1 MWNACE
7 RVCNF
12 GNGQSF
18 WVSQFL
24 ALSSR
29 MCLVAI
35 RVCWGFFSRI
45 FRTFRVPAQMKRK
58 WRMFDDFQTSF
69 SRSSTENL
77 RCGALREKWVIS
89 YSVFYCYGYCQS
101 YCWLRW
107 WWGML
112 AYGIWGPGHSKLN
125 LNAQR
130 FQFRN
135 ASLRHSAVANPFC
148 VTFVR
153 SRCNTYVA
161 RPMIDEKIGIH
172 ADKYGPT
179 PTS

>member
-1 MWNACE
+1 MGYFVLGFLLLWLLSKLLLTKMVVRDAC
-7 RVCNF
+7 
-12 GNGQSF
+12 
-18 WVSQFL
+18 
-24 ALSSR
+24 
-29 MCLVAI
+29 I
-35 RVCWGFFSRI
+35 RN
-45 FRTFRVPAQMKRK
+45 P
-58 WRMFDDFQTSF
+58 
-69 SRSSTENL
+69 
-77 RCGALREKWVIS
+77 
-89 YSVFYCYGYCQS
+89 
-101 YCWLRW
+101 
-107 WWGML
+107 
-112 AYGIWGPGHSKLN
+112 GPGHSKLN